1 MVCNV
6 RRSMTRRIAESVN
19 VRQSGSQHK
28 YIMTLCAG
36 DKVEERSCP
45 SYTTRWTKQHN
56 ILLPIF
62 YCLTCQLNSDI
73 ITNYVNDSHHYI
85 VSCII
90 YTIGENIKSVHIIV
104 HAQI

>member
-1 MVCNV
+1 M
-6 RRSMTRRIAESVN
+6 
-19 VRQSGSQHK
+19 
-28 YIMTLCAG
+28 MTLCAG

-45 SYTTRWTKQHN
+45 SYTTRWIKQNN

-73 ITNYVNDSHHYI
+73 ITNYVHDSHHYI

-90 YTIGENIKSVHIIV
+90 YTISENINSVHIIV